1 MKAGRRVTREARQL
15 LHLCVVDDQLD
26 EQRVRQLVP
35 AVIASHRS
43 DRLAVLTR
51 FQRLVRLE
59 RERRTATVGT
69 PTAVPDDIRS
79 VLEWG
84 LTRRYGKG
92 LAIDYELDPDLIGGL
107 RIKVGSDV
115 YDGSVKGRLAALAR
129 QFSTTSTTAT

>member
-1 MKAGRRVTREARQL
+1 MKAGRRVAREARQL
-15 LHLCVVDDQLD
+15 LNLCLVDDHLD
-26 EQRVRQLVP
+26 EERIRQLVP
-35 AVIASHRS
+35 AVLASHRS

-59 RERRTATVGT
+59 RERHTATVGS
-69 PTAVPDDIRS
+69 PVALPADIRAE
-79 VLEWG
+79 LEWG

-129 QFSTTSTTAT
+129 QFSATSATAA